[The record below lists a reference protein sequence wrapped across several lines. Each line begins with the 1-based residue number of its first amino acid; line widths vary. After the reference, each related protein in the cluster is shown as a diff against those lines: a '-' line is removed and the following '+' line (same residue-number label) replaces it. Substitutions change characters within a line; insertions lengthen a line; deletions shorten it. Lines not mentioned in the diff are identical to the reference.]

1 MLDRHPAGLDAA
13 TAFARDHLKDFA
25 AQRLWEAIIRCELRP
40 GETVSEAQLAQRFGL
55 GKAPIRAGLARIAGT
70 GLVIPIARQ
79 GYQVAPITLRALG
92 EVTEMLRHL
101 EPSLADV
108 RLGPGDSDRL
118 ARLAAIAEAGSANTF
133 RGAPEGARQALRE
146 MRHAILGASG
156 NTLLVRMLSEV
167 WDRAERIEAFTRTL
181 PLRAGVGAAR
191 EAPQVATA
199 VAAMVE
205 LTAALQR
212 ADARSADRL
221 LRRRVEAW
229 HRAMTDALLS
239 CDLSLGAAPA
249 GIPTA
254 PAPIAE

>member
-25 AQRLWEAIIRCELRP
+25 AQRLWEAIVRCELTP

-92 EVTEMLRHL
+92 EVTEMLRRL

-108 RLGPGDSDRL
+108 RLGPGDFDRL
-118 ARLAAIAEAGSANTF
+118 ARLAAIAEAGRANTF

-146 MRHAILGASG
+146 MRHTILGGSG
-156 NTLLVRMLSEV
+156 NALLVRMLSEV

-181 PLRAGVGAAR
+181 SAR
-191 EAPQVATA
+191 EAPQVEAA
-199 VAAMVE
+199 VATMVE
-205 LTAALQR
+205 LAAALQR
-212 ADARSADRL
+212 ADARAAERL

-249 GIPTA
+249 AIPAA
-254 PAPIAE
+254 PAPVAE